1 MGLPTA
7 QSMPVVETTHF
18 YWSISENMN
27 DYRARKERVF
37 TTTMSIGPRG
47 RNHPEIRIA
56 LTGLSRF
63 VYVISGSK
71 HTGSSSRTA
80 QQRQQQQEQQPTRQS
95 KLSDEVRLQ
104 TLRRRSSLRRSTNN
118 INLQRG
124 SSSKEKGCARGRIQA
139 PSTAAAAAAAAA
151 AATAAA
157 TATAADQAAAA
168 AAAAATTAETADQAA
183 RALRQAQARHLLL
196 LLYGRNDLKP
206 PILVTSGGRTQVTSG
221 LSFCSA
227 CLIQGKIYVAG

>member
-1 MGLPTA
+1 MHPTLSSFAALALQQYIPGSCGVQRVRDRDRFMCATVCGGMFSVGLPTA

-124 SSSKEKGCARGRIQA
+124 SSSKEKGQPLFAR
-139 PSTAAAAAAAAA
+139 PSC
-151 AATAAA
+151 
-157 TATAADQAAAA
+157 
-168 AAAAATTAETADQAA
+168 
-183 RALRQAQARHLLL
+183 
-196 LLYGRNDLKP
+196 K
-206 PILVTSGGRTQVTSG
+206 
-221 LSFCSA
+221 
-227 CLIQGKIYVAG
+227 